1 MGWIWAVLGLTI
13 VVVIIL
19 VSLWVSSRRT
29 EDLPEW
35 KGEGGG
41 PTRMN
46 LFGSVMHTRRGPR
59 GGGRQGL

>member
-1 MGWIWAVLGLTI
+1 MGWIWPLLALTI
-13 VVVIIL
+13 VVVIVL
-19 VSLWVSSRRT
+19 ASLRVSSRRT

-46 LFGSVMHTRRGPR
+46 IFGSVLHTRRPPGSGRR
-59 GGGRQGL
+59 GL